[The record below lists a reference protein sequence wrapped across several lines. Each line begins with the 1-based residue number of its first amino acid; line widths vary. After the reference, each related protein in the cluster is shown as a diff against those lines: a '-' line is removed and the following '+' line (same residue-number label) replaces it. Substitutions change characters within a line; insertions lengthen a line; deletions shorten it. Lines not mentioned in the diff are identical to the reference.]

1 MRPLPIII
9 VTALAGS
16 ATGLGLALWS
26 RDFDQPEAV
35 PQDNRVVRDAP
46 QTSTGSSSVKP
57 PELTLD
63 PRFQSCAHC
72 HQIGPGAR
80 SSSGPT
86 LTGLL
91 GRRAASTDYPYSKA
105 MRESGIVWDEQTL
118 RAFLKSPQ
126 AVVPGTRMAFG
137 GVDDQKIDQ
146 LIDFLQ
152 SIQ

>member
-9 VTALAGS
+9 TTALAGS
-16 ATGLGLALWS
+16 AIGLGLALLTQDLHLFAVTPES
-26 RDFDQPEAV
+26 RA
-35 PQDNRVVRDAP
+35 VRDSL
-46 QTSTGSSSVKP
+46 QTAAKPPVKP

-91 GRRAASTDYPYSKA
+91 GRHAASTDYPYSKA
-105 MRESGIVWDEQTL
+105 MRESGIVWDEPTL

-146 LIDFLQ
+146 LIDFLR